1 MQKSFKFFSIPIFI
15 SMLLSA
21 CGTAPVPY
29 ATPMPSANPAKS
41 SLARDTNPNIPQTD
55 LSALVAGNNTF
66 AINLYEALHSQDG
79 NLVFSPYSISLAI
92 AMTYAG
98 ARSETESQMA
108 KAMQFNLPQNQL
120 HPAFNALDLALANE
134 GKAQGNNGQPMQLNI
149 ANAVWAEQTYSF
161 QQAYLDL
168 IAKNYGVGI
177 QLADFIKNFD
187 PVRLQINSWVS
198 NQTKNKIND
207 LLAPGS
213 VNSRTRMVLVNAIYF
228 KADWAFP
235 FNANNTSD
243 STFNL
248 LDGSQSQVKMMNN
261 SELTLPYIK
270 GNGYQAVELPY
281 NGNTAAMDIIMPDQG
296 NFQNFELTLN
306 AQNLNDIFSS
316 MQSTLI
322 TLGLPKFTFTTNFS
336 LSDQLKSLGMAD
348 AFDSN
353 KADFSG
359 MTGNHD
365 LFISDVIHKA
375 FVAVDEKGTEAA
387 AATAV
392 AIAGMAAPVQK
403 VHLVI
408 DHPFIFI
415 IRDLK
420 SGQILFVGR
429 VLNPA
434 Q

>member
-1 MQKSFKFFSIPIFI
+1 MQKSFKFFSIPILI
-15 SMLLSA
+15 SMFLSA
-21 CGTAPVPY
+21 CGVT
-29 ATPMPSANPAKS
+29 PSANLAKS
-41 SLARDTNPNIPQTD
+41 TLARDTSPSVPPSD
-55 LSALVAGNNTF
+55 LATLVNGNNTF
-66 AINLYEALHSQDG
+66 AVDLYEALHSQDG
-79 NLVFSPYSISLAI
+79 NLVFSPYSISLAL

-98 ARSETESQMA
+98 ARNQTESQMA
-108 KAMQFNLPQNQL
+108 KAMQFNLPQDQL
-120 HPAFNALDLALANE
+120 HPAFNALDLELGNE
-134 GKAQGNNGQPMQLNI
+134 GKAQGSNGQPMQLNI
-149 ANAVWAEQTYSF
+149 ANAIWAEQTYPF

-168 IAKNYGVGI
+168 IAKNYGAGI

-187 PVRLQINSWVS
+187 PVRGQINSWVS

-213 VNSRTRMVLVNAIYF
+213 VNSSTRMVLVNAIYF
-228 KADWAFP
+228 KADWAVP
-235 FNANNTSD
+235 FDANNTND

-248 LDGSQSQVKMMNN
+248 LDGSQTQVKMMNN
-261 SELTLPYIK
+261 SDLTLSYIK

-281 NGNTAAMDIIMPDQG
+281 NGNTAAMDIIMPDEG
-296 NFQNFELTLN
+296 NFQNLESALDPGRLN
-306 AQNLNDIFSS
+306 TILNS
-316 MQSTLI
+316 MQSTPI
-322 TLGLPKFTFTTNFS
+322 ALGLPKFTFTTNFS

-348 AFDSN
+348 AFSDH
-353 KADFSG
+353 ADFSG
-359 MTGNHD
+359 MTGNRD

-392 AIAGMAAPVQK
+392 MIAGMSAPLQDKVQ
-403 VHLVI
+403 LVI

>member
-1 MQKSFKFFSIPIFI
+1 MQKSFKYFSILILVSI
-15 SMLLSA
+15 LLSA
-21 CGTAPVPY
+21 CGSA
-29 ATPMPSANPAKS
+29 PSANLAKS
-41 SLARDTNPNIPQTD
+41 SVQRDMNPNIPASD
-55 LSALVAGNNTF
+55 LGTLVGGNNAF
-66 AINLYEALHSQDG
+66 AVNLYEALRSRDG

-98 ARSETESQMA
+98 ARSQTEAQMA
-108 KAMQFNLPQNQL
+108 KAMQFNLPQDQL
-120 HPAFNALDLALANE
+120 HPAFNALDLDLANE
-134 GKAQGNNGQPMQLNI
+134 SKAQGNQGNNGQPMQLNI
-149 ANAVWAEQTYSF
+149 ANSIWAEQTYPF

-168 IAKNYGVGI
+168 IAKNYGAGI

-187 PVRLQINSWVS
+187 PVRRQINSWVS

-213 VNSRTRMVLVNAIYF
+213 VDSNTRMVLVNAIYF
-228 KADWAFP
+228 KADWETP
-235 FNANNTSD
+235 FDANSTSD

-261 SELTLPYIK
+261 SELNLAYVK
-270 GNGYQAVELPY
+270 GDGYQAVELPY
-281 NGNTAAMDIIMPDQG
+281 NGETAAMDIVMPDEG
-296 NFQNFELTLN
+296 NFKNFESTLD
-306 AQNLNDIFSS
+306 AQKLNDIFSS
-316 MQSTLI
+316 MQSTPI
-322 TLGLPKFTFTTNFS
+322 ALGLPKFTFTADFS
-336 LSDQLKSLGMAD
+336 LSDQLKSLGMTD
-348 AFDSN
+348 AFDSR

-392 AIAGMAAPVQK
+392 IMVGMSAPLQQK

-408 DHPFIFI
+408 DHPFIFM

-420 SGQILFVGR
+420 SGQILFIGR